1 MRKHVPNIL
10 TLLNLFSGCIAIT
23 MAFKSNFE
31 GVVIWVAIAALF
43 DFLDGMAARILKT
56 FSPLG
61 KELDSLADVV
71 SFGVAPATALF
82 ILMNNHFLLYVSPH
96 TISHFAPYLSFII
109 PMFAAYRLAKF
120 NIDERQSTTF
130 FGLPTPANGLF
141 WISYCYGLHKLTPLN
156 DLIFYLT
163 IMLIFLFSWLMISE
177 IPMFSL
183 KIKKLTIKGNERQL
197 LLVALF
203 IIFTSLWGISGLA
216 GVIIMYIIISVFTT
230 GISSRSVK

>member
-1 MRKHVPNIL
+1 MSDNNTFFWI
-10 TLLNLFSGCIAIT
+10 
-23 MAFKSNFE
+23 
-31 GVVIWVAIAALF
+31 ALF
-43 DFLDGMAARILKT
+43 AILAAIINWLGIFILYRYRNWAIQSKPYFICFAAGVLIST
-56 FSPLG
+56 PLM
-61 KELDSLADVV
+61 LALPQAIEKN
-71 SFGVAPATALF
+71 FYAGFTAL
-82 ILMNNHFLLYVSPH
+82 LGFL
-96 TISHFAPYLSFII
+96 F
-109 PMFAAYRLAKF
+109 MFF
-120 NIDERQSTTF
+120 S
-130 FGLPTPANGLF
+130 NGLF

-216 GVIIMYIIISVFTT
+216 GVITMYIIISVFTT

>member
-156 DLIFYLT
+156 DLIFQ
-163 IMLIFLFSWLMISE
+163 I
-177 IPMFSL
+177 
-183 KIKKLTIKGNERQL
+183 
-197 LLVALF
+197 VH
-203 IIFTSLWGISGLA
+203 
-216 GVIIMYIIISVFTT
+216 
-230 GISSRSVK
+230 